1 MKGNCGST
9 KARAAS
15 IEGNWAKPK
24 PLDWPVKTM
33 EGSDKGKREKGIV
46 NRIVQEKCK
55 WTGKCLL
62 ISLG

>member
-15 IEGNWAKPK
+15 TEENWAKPK

-33 EGSDKGKREKGIV
+33 EQSDKGIV

>member
-15 IEGNWAKPK
+15 TEENWAKPK
-24 PLDWPVKTM
+24 PLDCPVTTG
-33 EGSDKGKREKGIV
+33 ESNKGEKEKAIV
-46 NRIVQEKCK
+46 NGYVQKK
-55 WTGKCLL
+55 MQVTGKCLL